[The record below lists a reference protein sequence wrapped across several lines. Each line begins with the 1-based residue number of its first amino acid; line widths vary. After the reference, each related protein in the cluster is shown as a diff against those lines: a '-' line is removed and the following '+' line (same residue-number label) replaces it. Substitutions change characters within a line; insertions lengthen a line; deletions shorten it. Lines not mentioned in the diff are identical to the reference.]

1 MVQTIEWNKQI
12 LYNSFDHSS
21 QIPDN
26 EQLDYRGVHIK
37 HNRPLP
43 IRRNIMGLADLHMHT
58 IYSYDGT
65 ASVPA
70 VLTRVKQIGLD
81 VIAITDHDEIA
92 GSLKALELAPKY
104 GVEVIPAIEI
114 TTAEGDLLAFNITQK
129 IPRDLPLIN
138 TVLQVGE
145 LGGFC
150 IAPHPMAGGLGMKS
164 LNAYSILRA
173 LRNAEVAKVLI
184 GIETYNATT
193 IDKMSNHY
201 ARILGNQ
208 LDLAQTASSDAHVI
222 ETIGLGATEFEG
234 HTAQDLIQALKTRN
248 VGQRKQKE
256 WNSVQIL
263 GSWAVNY
270 MGSAFT
276 RLSNAA

>member
-1 MVQTIEWNKQI
+1 
-12 LYNSFDHSS
+12 
-21 QIPDN
+21 
-26 EQLDYRGVHIK
+26 
-37 HNRPLP
+37 
-43 IRRNIMGLADLHMHT
+43 MGLADLHMHT

-70 VLTRVKQIGLD
+70 VLKRAKQIGLD

-104 GVEVIPAIEI
+104 GVEVISGIEI
-114 TTAEGDLLAFNITQK
+114 TTAEGDLLAFDITK
-129 IPRDLPLIN
+129 KVERDLPLIE
-138 TVLQVGE
+138 TVLKVGE

-173 LRNAEVAKVLI
+173 LRNPEAAQILI

-201 ARILGNQ
+201 ASILGSQ
-208 LDLAQTASSDAHVI
+208 LNIAQTASSDAHVI
-222 ETIGLGATEFEG
+222 ETIGLVATEFEG
-234 HTAQDLIQALKTRN
+234 HTAQDLINALRDGN

-256 WNSVQIL
+256 WNSAYIL
-263 GSWAVNY
+263 GFWATQY
-270 MGSAFT
+270 IGSAFT
-276 RLSNAA
+276 RLANPA